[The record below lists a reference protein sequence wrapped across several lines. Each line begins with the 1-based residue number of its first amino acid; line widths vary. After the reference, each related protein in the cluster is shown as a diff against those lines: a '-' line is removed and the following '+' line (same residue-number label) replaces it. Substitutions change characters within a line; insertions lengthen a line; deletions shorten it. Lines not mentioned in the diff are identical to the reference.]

1 MTREVHTYELAGQ
14 TIYHIYNFLD
24 QETFADI
31 QKQKKILYKGYS
43 FGTVF
48 HKVNDY
54 KNIDNWEPAI
64 GSALLK
70 YAKTVKE
77 FFDSHNLNV
86 RLMDAHVSKITAYHW
101 PLWQSVKHRPWPIW
115 HKHHPFPPTND
126 INKFWVAVFYH
137 HPFWDDEY
145 TEKYDGRL
153 RVSTSA
159 EDPGIKLPCYANS
172 VVIHNNQ
179 FGHTADNIIFS
190 FPNDR
195 EVCYTDWRV
204 F

>member
-1 MTREVHTYELAGQ
+1 MTREVHSYELAGQ

-24 QETFADI
+24 QETFSDI
-31 QKQKKILYKGYS
+31 QKQKKDLYKQNPG
-43 FGTVF
+43 FGTTF
-48 HKVNDY
+48 NKVNDY

-64 GSALLK
+64 GSAFLK

-77 FFDSHNLNV
+77 FFDNHNLNV
-86 RLMDAHVSKITAYHW
+86 RLTGAQVSKINASN
-101 PLWQSVKHRPWPIW
+101 WQPW

-145 TEKYDGRL
+145 TKKYDGRL
-153 RVSTSA
+153 RVSTTPD
-159 EDPGIKLPCYANS
+159 DPGIKLPCYANL

-179 FGHTADNIIFS
+179 FGHKADNIIFG

-204 F
+204 V